1 MLEINLLDP
10 QNFDPFMIIW
20 SNIRA
25 SLRQLFSDEVR
36 IKLEDTLG
44 KWSTIVDGLSLFKK
58 KIQKKDLSKEE
69 ESTLY
74 SMMVLLKTVRNEL
87 VNKLRF
93 ATVSPK
99 QEELYKQIVNK
110 MNEICPPQTCDR
122 KMVIGKGGNGQ
133 VIARNQERTI
143 ARKLLTSDDPR
154 IVQAEYE
161 IMKKYHD
168 KASHLFVKPYSLGNY
183 YYDMQLLKN
192 YEGLD
197 SLIKKKSLTEPQ
209 KISITRQLLEGLEI
223 FRQNKS
229 AHGDLKPANIMVKID
244 PSDDSV
250 QVKIIDLGS
259 VCDTDPCKNDAG
271 TLVYQPPNMIIQKGE
286 STLSQVQ
293 RYDLYA
299 MGIILFQL
307 FNNKTTEQL
316 AKNTDEIRLSQQQ
329 KQKLKAQLKD
339 KGISSIPD
347 IFLSSPSS
355 SSTVL
360 SSPSSLSS
368 STKKLIGKITSK
380 FKNIKV
386 F

>member
-1 MLEINLLDP
+1 
-10 QNFDPFMIIW
+10 
-20 SNIRA
+20 
-25 SLRQLFSDEVR
+25 
-36 IKLEDTLG
+36 
-44 KWSTIVDGLSLFKK
+44 
-58 KIQKKDLSKEE
+58 
-69 ESTLY
+69 
-74 SMMVLLKTVRNEL
+74 MVLLKTVRNEL

-133 VIARNQERTI
+133 VIARDQERTI
-143 ARKLLTSDDPR
+143 ARKLLTSDDPHIIQR
-154 IVQAEYE
+154 EYE
-161 IMKKYHD
+161 IMKKYHG

-197 SLIKKKSLTEPQ
+197 SLIKKKSLTDSQ
-209 KISITRQLLEGLEI
+209 KISITKQLLKGLEI

-347 IFLSSPSS
+347 IFLSNR
-355 SSTVL
+355 
-360 SSPSSLSS
+360 SSPISNSD
-368 STKKLIGKITSK
+368 IQ
-380 FKNIKV
+380 
-386 F
+386 